1 MEEGEVT
8 SRADGTHREVDEVK
22 STPSKLQQQ
31 QQLGGVNTYE
41 HT

>member
-8 SRADGTHREVDEVK
+8 GRADGTHREVDEVK
-22 STPSKLQQQ
+22 LTPSKLQQ